1 MNFFTL
7 EVIQFILGLALV
19 LGIYFLIAY
28 YRRLLLDYSFGG
40 EEEIQAKRAFKPLT
54 TIGYFLIFSP
64 LLLFGIDV
72 APPVNYTI
80 GGHVQRIIYYEAGIV
95 LLIGIL
101 HFIIMGLSS
110 KVRF

>member
-1 MNFFTL
+1 MNFYTL
-7 EVIQFILGLALV
+7 ELIQFVLGLVLV
-19 LGIYFLIAY
+19 TGIYFLIAW

-40 EEEIQAKRAFKPLT
+40 EEEIQSKKAFKPLT

-64 LLLFGIDV
+64 ILLFGIDV
-72 APPVNYTI
+72 VPPVNYTI
-80 GGHVQRIIYYEAGIV
+80 GGHVQRIIYFEASIV